1 MLKFL
6 LFFVISINLFA
17 YTSVS
22 PLYFDERIDGEGGY
36 KEYTLSNATRKIVG
50 YKIYFEKK
58 NEKNDMTKWVDY
70 YPKKLTLN
78 PGESKKVKILITS
91 PKDAKNGEYITNFC
105 IKEIETPSEKGGRIN
120 LLTNLKIELAGYVG
134 NIPTKLSIDNL
145 KLVNGRLNLDIT
157 NVGRK
162 REWIELYLVKGKKS
176 FYLESIRLFKSDKK
190 HIEKNIEKN
199 LGENLK
205 LIAKDRKGKIIFE
218 KTIN

>member
-6 LFFVISINLFA
+6 LFFIISINIFS

-58 NEKNDMTKWVDY
+58 SEKNDMSEWVDY

-78 PGESKKVKILITS
+78 PGESKKIKVLITS
-91 PKDAKNGEYITNFC
+91 PKRIKKGEYITNFC
-105 IKEIETPSEKGGRIN
+105 IKEIETPSKRNKNME

-134 NIPTKLSIDNL
+134 NLSPKLDITNLKLSNSKLSLDIKNIGEKREWLELYINQGKKSYYLGAVRLFKNKHKHIEEKIEKNLKENL
-145 KLVNGRLNLDIT
+145 KLVI
-157 NVGRK
+157 
-162 REWIELYLVKGKKS
+162 
-176 FYLESIRLFKSDKK
+176 
-190 HIEKNIEKN
+190 
-199 LGENLK
+199 
-205 LIAKDRKGKIIFE
+205 KDRKGNIIFE
-218 KTIN
+218 KKLI

>member
-134 NIPTKLSIDNL
+134 DIPTKLNIDNL
-145 KLVNGRLNLDIT
+145 KLTNGRLNLDIT
-157 NVGRK
+157 NVGSK

-176 FYLESIRLFKSDKK
+176 FYLESMRLFKNDKK
-190 HIEKNIEKN
+190 HIEKSIEKN
-199 LGENLK
+199 LEKNLK
-205 LIAKDRKGKIIFE
+205 LVAKDRKGKIIFE